1 MPGSPQEFPPLH
13 GRHPAVLDWVG
24 PLWAAHL
31 RYAVHLSE
39 HSFEPGEDELRVL
52 WPDGAGL
59 SWLGGPAVDVGPWP
73 RNAEGTPLSHVL
85 TLDLRSVAGAMD
97 RQGKAV
103 WPAGRLR
110 EGLPVSGHLQVFH
123 DLQTYGGDPEDGD
136 RAGWA
141 VTWTPEA
148 EDGLR
153 PALVEAPDDDGA
165 PDPVCQLVLP
175 YAGFTLP
182 SSLEVAVEDPRD
194 AERLHELDDAL
205 REAWTVQRGLDPG
218 CPVPTSHVYGHSWTG
233 EALADLEILPE
244 VLPLREG
251 DEHRL
256 VLDVE
261 SWTTLQGWFGDAGHL
276 EVWMRRSDLERGAFD
291 QAWCLIR
298 TD

>member
-1 MPGSPQEFPPLH
+1 MTPEEFPPIH
-13 GRHPAVLDWVG
+13 SQHAVVLDWVG
-24 PLWAAHL
+24 PRWAGHL

-39 HSFEPGEDELRVL
+39 QSLAPGETELRDL

-59 SWLGGPAVDVGPWP
+59 CWLGGPAVGPGPWP
-73 RNAEGTPLSHVL
+73 RNAEGAPLSHVL
-85 TLDLRSVAGAMD
+85 TLDLRTVAGASD
-97 RQGKAV
+97 HQGKAV

-110 EGLPVSGHLQVFH
+110 EVLPVSGHLQVFH

-153 PALVEAPDDDGA
+153 SALVEAPDDDGA

-182 SSLEVAVEDPRD
+182 SSLDVAVTDPRD
-194 AERLHELDDAL
+194 ADRLEELDDAL
-205 REAWTVQRGLDPG
+205 REAWTVQRGLDPAW
-218 CPVPTSHVYGHSWTG
+218 PIPTSHVYGHGWTG
-233 EALADLEILPE
+233 DALAGGEILPE
-244 VLPLREG
+244 VLPLEEG

-276 EVWMRRSDLERGAFD
+276 EVWMRQSDLERGAFD
-291 QAWCLIR
+291 RAWCLIR